1 VEDNELNQ
9 QVATG
14 LLDMGAFQVD
24 VANNGKEALDKV
36 HKTPVDRAYDLV
48 LMDVQMPV
56 MDGIEATR
64 QLRAEHFAPPII
76 ALTANVM
83 QGERERYLEV
93 GMNDHLAKPIEP
105 DKLWTMLCRWI
116 KPRRGL
122 GKGVAMNDVT
132 PTTGQNDEDN
142 FSGIHGL
149 DAEGGLRRV
158 LNKVALYRKLLE
170 KFVHDHADDP
180 EKIREAIGDRT
191 LFVRLSHTLK
201 GVASNIGAEEVR
213 VAAAKLEARGKE
225 AADEKMSAD
234 GDDVRQLLVELES
247 CHAPL
252 IKRLDA
258 VLTRKSDEAAAEAS
272 APVDMTRLQPVI
284 QRLTAMLEDN
294 DSEAGD
300 LLQTEHQLLQ
310 QGLRE
315 AFGDL
320 KQAIEHFDFD
330 KALEILRAP
339 HE

>member
-1 VEDNELNQ
+1 
-9 QVATG
+9 
-14 LLDMGAFQVD
+14 MGAFQVD
-24 VANNGKEALDKV
+24 VASNGQEALDKV
-36 HKTPVDRAYDLV
+36 HKTPPERAYDLV

-56 MDGIEATR
+56 MDGIETTR
-64 QLRAEHFAPPII
+64 LLRAERFDPPII

-83 QGERERYLEV
+83 QGDRERYLEV

-105 DKLWTMLCRWI
+105 DKLWAMLCRWI

-122 GKGVAMNDVT
+122 GKGVTMDKVT
-132 PTTGQNDEDN
+132 PTGNANEDN
-142 FSGIHGL
+142 LFGIHGL

-158 LNKVALYRKLLE
+158 MNKVALYRKLLE

-180 EKIREAIGDRT
+180 EKIRAAIGDRT
-191 LFVRLSHTLK
+191 LFVRLAHTLK
-201 GVASNIGAEEVR
+201 GVAGNIGAEEVQ

-258 VLTRKSDEAAAEAS
+258 ALTRKDDEAAVKA
-272 APVDMTRLQPVI
+272 APIDMTRLQPVV

-300 LLQTEHQLLQ
+300 LLQTEQALLQ
-310 QGLRE
+310 QGLQE

-339 HE
+339 RG